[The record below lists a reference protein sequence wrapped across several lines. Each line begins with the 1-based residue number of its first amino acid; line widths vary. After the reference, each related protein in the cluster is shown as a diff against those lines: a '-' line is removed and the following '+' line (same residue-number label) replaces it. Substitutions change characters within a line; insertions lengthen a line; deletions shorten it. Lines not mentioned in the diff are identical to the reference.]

1 MATVINMPR
10 LSDTMTEGVV
20 AKWHVKVGD
29 KISEGTLLAEIETDK
44 ATMDFEAF
52 PGQEGTLLF
61 AGIDEGASAPV
72 DSILAI
78 LGEEGE
84 DISSYMSNVSNVSE
98 SKESREDEEVKLSQA
113 TPLTEKTSVE
123 TPEEKEELNHER
135 LKASPLAKSLAKEK
149 GIDITDVRGTGE
161 GGRIIKRDVESYQV
175 ITSVSS
181 VAKKHTR
188 VLDIPMLLLV
198 KCERL
203 LQNVWRKVSLQLPIF
218 ILLFLWIWTQ
228 Q

>member
-61 AGIDEGASAPV
+61 TGIDEGASAPV

-84 DISSYMSNVSNVSE
+84 DISSYMSNGSSVSE
-98 SKESREDEEVKLSQA
+98 SKDSQEDEEVKLSQA
-113 TPLTEKTSVE
+113 SPVADKKSIEA
-123 TPEEKEELNHER
+123 PEEKEELNPER

-149 GIDITDVRGTGE
+149 GIDITDVKVLVR
-161 GGRIIKRDVESYQV
+161 VEE
-175 ITSVSS
+175 
-181 VAKKHTR
+181 
-188 VLDIPMLLLV
+188 L
-198 KCERL
+198 
-203 LQNVWRKVSLQLPIF
+203 
-218 ILLFLWIWTQ
+218 
-228 Q
+228 